1 MRIRR
6 LFAAN
11 ARLATRLVREE
22 LGAEAVILSNRR
34 VEGGVEIVAATDYD
48 ESLLGTR
55 ADPAAL
61 SDVATATRTAHR
73 LSDVVRS
80 DRAQQ
85 ELQQET
91 QQETQQE
98 VQGREVVWSQ
108 DPLLSG
114 MRQELSELRELLE
127 GHVAG
132 LAWADYARR
141 RPPQARLLTR
151 LHEFGL
157 PPELCQQLLAG
168 LTANVDTAS
177 AESRV
182 LERLANRV
190 LTTDA
195 GVLSDGGVYALV
207 GPTGV
212 GKTTTVAKLAAQ
224 YTLRHGP
231 GQVAILTTDCLRVG
245 AFEQLRSFGRI
256 LDLPVQLVQSADEL
270 QSTLRTLS
278 DYPLVL
284 IDTAGMSQRDVRLA
298 EQISVLAGGAPEL
311 KVFLVLA
318 ANAQRSALLET
329 MAAFRAVEVAG
340 YVVTKLDETRRYGH
354 VLGVL
359 ADAPA
364 PLTYVSDGQRVPDD
378 LRPAVAAELVGA
390 GWALFD
396 DEAAPLADVT
406 NALTF
411 GRKVANAH
419 V

>member
-22 LGAEAVILSNRR
+22 LGPEAVILSNRR

-48 ESLLGTR
+48 ESLLGNRPDPTELGEVTSASR
-55 ADPAAL
+55 PAD
-61 SDVATATRTAHR
+61 R

-85 ELQQET
+85 EAQSA
-91 QQETQQE
+91 
-98 VQGREVVWSQ
+98 RVVWSQ

-114 MRQELSELRELLE
+114 MRQELSALRELLE
-127 GHVAG
+127 GQVAG

-157 PPELCQQLLAG
+157 PPELCQELLSG
-168 LTANVDTAS
+168 LAPNLDNTTV
-177 AESRV
+177 ESRV
-182 LERLANRV
+182 LERLARTV
-190 LTTDA
+190 PAIDG

-256 LDLPVQLVQSADEL
+256 LDVPVQLVQSADEL
-270 QSTLRTLS
+270 HSALQTLS

-298 EQISVLAGGAPEL
+298 EQISVLAGAAPEL

-329 MAAFRAVEVAG
+329 VVAFRGVDIAG
-340 YVVTKLDETRRYGH
+340 FVVTKLDETRRYGH
-354 VLGVL
+354 ILGVL
-359 ADAPA
+359 AGAPA

-378 LRPAVAAELVGA
+378 LRPAVPTELVNT

-396 DEAAPLADVT
+396 DDASPVADVT

-411 GRKVANAH
+411 GRKVANGH